1 MSSELE
7 MVKSNSHMDGE
18 INSTGIVLNE
28 MREGAKQE
36 GKVSMNGSK
45 SSSSSRLSYDRD
57 TCRKICLIAKLQSV
71 FFPMKLFGLY
81 FEDMASPCSLEDVS
95 NRRFSF
101 FAKRSYQ
108 CFVLLILWAN
118 VCKAIASFGI
128 NKDLIESSG
137 VQALVPLLLW
147 YFQTA
152 LQATICFFTMN
163 LTPKKSGLKSLMMY
177 WNSQPNFDELVAE
190 PYMIKSV
197 KRTMLVIYF
206 LVALNTVLYGLI
218 MFLPSESLQPLAKAM
233 FIPFPD
239 SLGVRIVAF
248 IISLYCTAAW
258 LMPFGI
264 FTAVCLTLIHQCHR
278 LRKTVRLT
286 ASASEIRRIK
296 IIRQQH
302 SSLCGSVR
310 KVDNLF
316 KFLTLVV
323 YITNIPLVCF
333 LLYDLI
339 FKSDGVITQLTLS
352 FWFITVAFIM
362 VSVSFLGA
370 HLNSK
375 VRIEK
380 SLKFVFKTYYQF
392 IARTNV
398 T

>member
-1 MSSELE
+1 MSAELDKA
-7 MVKSNSHMDGE
+7 VKSNSYTDGE
-18 INSTGIVLNE
+18 INLSGIALNE
-28 MREGAKQE
+28 IREGTKPPE
-36 GKVSMNGSK
+36 GKGSMNNGSK

-57 TCRKICLIAKLQSV
+57 TCRRICLIAKLQSV
-71 FFPMKLFGLY
+71 FFPMKLFGLF
-81 FEDMASPCSLEDVS
+81 FEDMASPCGLEDVS
-95 NRRFSF
+95 ANRRFSS

-118 VCKAIASFGI
+118 VCKTMASFGI
-128 NKDLIESSG
+128 NNDLIDSSG

-147 YFQTA
+147 YLQTA

-163 LTPKKSGLKSLMMY
+163 LTPKKSGLKSLVMY
-177 WNSQPNFDELVAE
+177 WNTQPNFDELVTE

-197 KRTMLVIYF
+197 KRTMLLIYF
-206 LVALNTVLYGLI
+206 LVVLNVVLYGLI

-239 SLGVRIVAF
+239 SLGVRIVTF

-278 LRKTVRLT
+278 LRKTLRLT

-296 IIRQQH
+296 IVRQQH

-316 KFLTLVV
+316 QFLTLVV

-352 FWFITVAFIM
+352 FWFVTVAFIM

-375 VRIEK
+375 VRTEK
-380 SLKFVFKTYYQF
+380 
-392 IARTNV
+392 
-398 T
+398 

>member
-1 MSSELE
+1 MSAELE
-7 MVKSNSHMDGE
+7 MAVKLNSHTDGE
-18 INSTGIVLNE
+18 INPSGIALNE
-28 MREGAKQE
+28 NRDGTKPLEPPQ
-36 GKVSMNGSK
+36 GKGSMNNGSK

-57 TCRKICLIAKLQSV
+57 TCRRICLIAKLQSV

-81 FEDMASPCSLEDVS
+81 FEDMPSPCGLEDVS
-95 NRRFSF
+95 ANRRLSF

-108 CFVLLILWAN
+108 CFVLLIFWAN

-128 NKDLIESSG
+128 SKDLIESSG

-147 YFQTA
+147 YLQTA

-163 LTPKKSGLKSLMMY
+163 LTPKKSGLKSLVMY
-177 WNSQPNFDELVAE
+177 WNTQPNFHELVAE

-206 LVALNTVLYGLI
+206 FVVLNAVLYGLI

-239 SLGVRIVAF
+239 SLGVRIVTF

-278 LRKTVRLT
+278 LRKTLRLT

-296 IIRQQH
+296 ILRQQH

-333 LLYDLI
+333 LLFDLI

-352 FWFITVAFIM
+352 FWFVTVAFIM

-370 HLNSK
+370 HLNSR
-375 VRIEK
+375 VSTEK
-380 SLKFVFKTYYQF
+380 SLKFVLNT
-392 IARTNV
+392 V
-398 T
+398 S